1 MRFNLDGVMGIHE
14 QALYLRSYRTSV
26 LATNLA
32 NEDTPNYQARDIDF
46 KKVLRQF
53 DGDKTAPELLTTH
66 AKHLS
71 ASGQGVWGS
80 ELLYR
85 TPLQPSLDNNTV
97 DGHIEKAQFAQ
108 NALQY
113 QATLSFL
120 NGRISGI
127 MAALSGGQ

>member
-1 MRFNLDGVMGIHE
+1 MRFNLDEVMGIHE
-14 QALYLRSYRTSV
+14 SALYLRSRRTSV

-32 NEDTPNYQARDIDF
+32 NEDTPNYKARDVDF

-53 DGDKTAPELLTTH
+53 DSDKIAPGLMKTN

-71 ASGQGVWGS
+71 AAGQGVWGG

-97 DGHIEKAQFAQ
+97 DGQIEKAQFSQ
-108 NALQY
+108 NTLQY
-113 QATLSFL
+113 QATLTFL
-120 NGRISGI
+120 NGKISGI
-127 MAALSGGQ
+127 MAALAGGQ